1 MSSLTGFVES
11 NVDNTTVFSL
21 QEYAITS
28 RQEQL
33 ARLTPSKLIEL
44 AYLSALLEQHPYG
57 KFRPN
62 SHKVAVI
69 SEFLNQVVKV
79 VPLESIAYAIAYGN
93 PDEIAVQCAKALVS
107 SQLELPVSELMCR
120 GLERAHDRI
129 RSVPDI
135 IDTMVREMRQYYNI
149 QIAPNDMFFRGIQ
162 KGTKQLKVSV
172 EFQGRKSVVT
182 KDWEELE
189 AQYNISPSLIAEAEL
204 HVVQDLIELDGNMFD
219 RRTKARKDGN
229 LSILSELSIE
239 QLYPVGQKTTTEGEL
254 MLQCPLDILRNGKK
268 QLTSLAMRIQ
278 AQAKS
283 SAAVTSYTGS
293 KSMSSL
299 DNSAMLKTVNDIR
312 QKDLAICAA
321 LLGGFME
328 QQEIDIPLV
337 KSHRDRSQALSLRG
351 AASVGVWALSSLNYN
366 EIQSIFAQKQL
377 LVKIEKYIRAIFSKR
392 SMETPDDQYAAK
404 LQFIV
409 QGMTKTVTCNSQYIS
424 YSLERQLTEVCNE
437 CQIDASMPLKQLVDH
452 WGTLFKKNILSLVA
466 LSHRPLIARWLKWA
480 LMVHNLREELAKYTA
495 VGVAGLVNSGK
506 SKLVNSL
513 FGIQVSAKNWDSSH
527 CTCTPI
533 LQIPFGTK
541 EVKRT
546 TVPLMYNLDETVD
559 GLDVVDFPGVDDM
572 DETIPNLA
580 ELLITLAQIVI
591 FVVDYR
597 YACGSCILNALLGP
611 LVVFV
616 TVLWLLIHIPPWQEG
631 PH

>member
-1 MSSLTGFVES
+1 MGFIES
-11 NVDNTTVFSL
+11 ILDNTTVFSL

-107 SQLELPVSELMCR
+107 SQLELPVSELMSR

-129 RSVPDI
+129 RSGISPDI
-135 IDTMVREMRQYYNI
+135 IETMVSKMMQYYNI
-149 QIAPNDMFFRGIQ
+149 QIAPNDVYIGAVGIQ
-162 KGTKQLKVSV
+162 KGTKQLKVSF
-172 EFQGRKSVVT
+172 EFQGRKSVIT

-189 AQYNISPSLIAEAEL
+189 AQYNISPSLITEAEL
-204 HVVQDLIELDGNMFD
+204 VQDLNELYENMFD
-219 RRTKARKDGN
+219 RKRKAMEDGN

-268 QLTSLAMRIQ
+268 QLTTLAMRVQ

-283 SAAVTSYTGS
+283 SAAVTSHTGS

-312 QKDLAICAA
+312 QQDLAICTA

-337 KSHRDRSQALSLRG
+337 KSHRDRSEALSLRG
-351 AASVGVWALSSLNYN
+351 AASVGVWALSSLNYDK
-366 EIQSIFAQKQL
+366 IQSIFAQNQL

-424 YSLERQLTEVCNE
+424 YSLERQLTEVCTE
-437 CQIDASMPLKQLVDH
+437 CKIDASMPLKQLVDH

-513 FGIQVSAKNWDSSH
+513 FGIQVSAH
-527 CTCTPI
+527 Y
-533 LQIPFGTK
+533 Q
-541 EVKRT
+541 
-546 TVPLMYNLDETVD
+546 
-559 GLDVVDFPGVDDM
+559 
-572 DETIPNLA
+572 
-580 ELLITLAQIVI
+580 Q
-591 FVVDYR
+591 
-597 YACGSCILNALLGP
+597 
-611 LVVFV
+611 
-616 TVLWLLIHIPPWQEG
+616 
-631 PH
+631 